1 MTIYGYSAR
10 RLNGGSPGRGSG
22 GQVELCAPPLARREC
37 PMRGSHA
44 KPDAGG
50 DFRSAVPLT
59 DYLRKWPAVAT
70 SCADAHLPAT
80 AQ

>member
-10 RLNGGSPGRGSG
+10 RLNSGSPGLGSG
-22 GQVELCAPPLARREC
+22 GHVVLRAPPLARRER
-37 PMRGSHA
+37 PMRGSRA
-44 KPDAGG
+44 RPDAGG
-50 DFRSAVPLT
+50 DVRSAVPLT

-70 SCADAHLPAT
+70 SYADAHLPAT